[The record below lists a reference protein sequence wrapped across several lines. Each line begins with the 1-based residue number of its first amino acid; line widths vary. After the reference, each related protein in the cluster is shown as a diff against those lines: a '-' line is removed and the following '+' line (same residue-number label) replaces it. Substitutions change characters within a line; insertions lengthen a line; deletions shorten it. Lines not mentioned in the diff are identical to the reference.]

1 MSFCENIQSLFTKLF
16 SNIHKE
22 NGVCEPLSYTHKQ
35 VFVKI
40 NFMRESQKV
49 KASFVYL
56 KSNDVSNR
64 KTAT

>member
-1 MSFCENIQSLFTKLF
+1 MICSGSIE
-16 SNIHKE
+16 
-22 NGVCEPLSYTHKQ
+22 GVCQPLTYTHKQ

-56 KSNDVSNR
+56 QSNDVSNEEDCNL
-64 KTAT
+64 AGFQSFE